1 MEKLKIIPVHIGIIM
16 DGNGRWA
23 EKRNL
28 PRIAGHKEG
37 IEAVRRTV
45 KAASKYKIKYLTL
58 YSFSTENWRR
68 PKDEVEFLFSLM
80 EKNLRKE
87 GENLNKNNVKV
98 RFSGR
103 RWELPENFCEIMDY
117 VEKLTE
123 KNTGLNLIFA
133 INYGGRSEIIDSIK
147 KIVEKRHKIE
157 EIDENL
163 ISKYLYLPDV
173 PDPDLIIRTSGE
185 KRISNFL
192 LWQSAYSEFYFT
204 PVLWPDFDENEFL
217 KALYDY
223 QRRKRKFGGIK

>member
-28 PRIAGHKEG
+28 PRISGHKEG

-103 RWELPENFCEIMDY
+103 RWELPENLCEIMDY